1 MTNEQIIYNQQ
12 LDLLKRGVIGT
23 TGRIIHGQDE
33 QGNKIEIEEPEAIHT
48 YVGWR
53 AHGYQVKKGQKA
65 VATFN
70 IWKCGKKKQKE
81 KDKDKEIEEEEYM
94 FLTKAFFF
102 SSHQVEKI
110 LEGGGKDAKEI

>member
-1 MTNEQIIYNQQ
+1 M
-12 LDLLKRGVIGT
+12 
-23 TGRIIHGQDE
+23 
-33 QGNKIEIEEPEAIHT
+33 
-48 YVGWR
+48 
-53 AHGYQVKKGQKA
+53 
-65 VATFN
+65 ATFN
-70 IWKCGKKKQKE
+70 IWKCGMKKQKE